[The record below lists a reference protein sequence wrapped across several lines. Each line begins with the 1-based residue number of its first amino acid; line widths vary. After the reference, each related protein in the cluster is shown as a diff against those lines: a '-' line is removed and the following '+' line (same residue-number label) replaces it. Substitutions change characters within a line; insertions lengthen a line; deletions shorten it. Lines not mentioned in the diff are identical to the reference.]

1 MMDRRKIEI
10 IRHEDHLLTVK
21 PNDAFEDL
29 MRSVP
34 IYMNDNG
41 RSRLHG
47 YDHFNVYKYV
57 NLEKFSTSYVGNE
70 FASIGAFSYSYSHVS
85 PGVSVGRYSSI
96 AAGLRLPGPRHPVE
110 AISTSSFV
118 FDRNAPF
125 VVEPLKDKGIFGS
138 FPFGRVPPRGVG
150 AVGK

>member
-1 MMDRRKIEI
+1 MDRRKIEI

-70 FASIGAFSYSYSHVS
+70 FASIGAFRIVIAMSALALVWAAIHRS
-85 PGVSVGRYSSI
+85 PRV
-96 AAGLRLPGPRHPVE
+96 
-110 AISTSSFV
+110 
-118 FDRNAPF
+118 
-125 VVEPLKDKGIFGS
+125 FGS
-138 FPFGRVPPRGVG
+138 QAHGIQ
-150 AVGK
+150 